1 LSTLLQVRTAAQWL
15 ADAVTLHAGL
25 LVRRGLQILGVLL
38 LAYAGF
44 RMLKLL
50 THRIERAVDDGD
62 PNTLTEREQRGR
74 TLAQLLNSVGAVAIG
89 LAAGLT
95 ILNFFFAIG
104 PLLAGVGVAG
114 LAVSFGAQSLVKD
127 VISGFFILLEN
138 QLGVGDVV
146 EINGVS
152 GAVERMTLRV
162 VMLRDVQGTLHI
174 VPNGSINLVSNS
186 TRGWARAVVDMA
198 VAYKE
203 NVDSVIHVM
212 RDVAAALWEDPAWKG
227 QLLEKPAVWGI
238 EQLADSAVNLRIVA
252 ATQPG
257 KQWDVA
263 RELRR
268 RLKNRFDAE
277 GIEIPFP
284 QRTLHLGGAEG
295 LLSLFASRKDAAPAG
310 DR

>member
-1 LSTLLQVRTAAQWL
+1 MSTLLQVRTAAQWL